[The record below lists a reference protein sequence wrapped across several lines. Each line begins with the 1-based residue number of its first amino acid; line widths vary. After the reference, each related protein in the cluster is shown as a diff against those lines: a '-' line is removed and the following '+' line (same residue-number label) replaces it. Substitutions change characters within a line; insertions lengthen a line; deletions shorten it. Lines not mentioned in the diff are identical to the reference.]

1 MTATANAFLSTAE
14 VDGRVVPLKSI
25 QNCLTCQSPY
35 RTQVERALVSGRS
48 YKGVV
53 GDLPPDAGLNV
64 RNLKEHFARQ
74 HVPLAAEG
82 LRRQRE
88 RDAEERGQTIQ
99 SGAEAV
105 ADHLIFARRLL
116 GQVERRLAAGEIEP
130 NVRDG
135 LAAASLLARVEEQAQ
150 GSLTETDWLYAFS
163 RIMEITHEV
172 ADRETFREIGD
183 RLMADPQLR
192 ELAARAEAS
201 DELPRTKQLL
211 ERG

>member
-1 MTATANAFLSTAE
+1 MTATANASLSTAT

-35 RTQVERALVSGRS
+35 RAEVERALASGRS
-48 YKGVV
+48 YKGVI
-53 GDLPPDAGLNV
+53 GDLPPDAGLNE

-74 HVPLAAEG
+74 HVPLASEG
-82 LRRQRE
+82 LRRHRE
-88 RDAEERGQTIQ
+88 RDAEERGEAIQ
-99 SGAEAV
+99 AGAETV
-105 ADHLIFARRLL
+105 ADHLTFAKRLL

-130 NVRDG
+130 GVRDG

-163 RIMEITHEV
+163 RIMEITQEV
-172 ADRETFREIGD
+172 VDRETFREIGD
-183 RLMADPQLR
+183 RLRADPELR
-192 ELAARAEAS
+192 QLAARAEAS